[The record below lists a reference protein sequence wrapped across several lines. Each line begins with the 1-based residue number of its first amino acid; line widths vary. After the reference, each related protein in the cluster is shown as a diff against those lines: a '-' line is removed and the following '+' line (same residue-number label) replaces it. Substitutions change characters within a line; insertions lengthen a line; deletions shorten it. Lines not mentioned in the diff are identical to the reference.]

1 MVTGSGSAVAHDAG
15 RRRVVITGIGC
26 VTPLGVR
33 VEDLWANLKIGASGV
48 GRTTV
53 FDASRFPT
61 KISAEVRDW
70 TIADEG
76 EPLERWQH
84 CGRHTRFAAGAA
96 LQAMRD
102 AGLPNGLEADPT
114 RMGVYLGSGEGQ
126 QDFDSFTKMMAMSI
140 EGGTLDVAKFTRIG
154 LETLHPLSEVEQEPN
169 MPAGHLAAMFNAN
182 GPNLNCLTACA
193 ASSQAIGEAVELV
206 RRGEADV
213 MLSGGTHSMIHPF
226 GVTGFN
232 LLTALSTRNDDPTK
246 ASRPFDNERD
256 GFVLGEGAAMV
267 VLEELEHAKR
277 RGAKIHGEI
286 LGYGSTADA
295 YRITDTHPEGRGASA
310 CIRMALADA
319 GLGID
324 SIDYINAHGTSTDVN
339 DKVETLAIKTV
350 FGERAYKIPVSSTKS
365 MMGHLI
371 AAAGA
376 TELIVCLLAIRDGIL
391 PPTINYENPD
401 PNCDLDYVPNV
412 ARVARCDRALSNS
425 FGFGGQNISLIVG
438 RYTG

>member
-1 MVTGSGSAVAHDAG
+1 MVAG

-26 VTPLGVR
+26 VTPLGLG
-33 VEDLWANLKIGASGV
+33 VEPLWKNLMVGASGV
-48 GRTTV
+48 GLTTV

-61 KISAEVRDW
+61 KISAEVRNWD
-70 TIADEG
+70 ISDEG
-76 EPLERWQH
+76 QDAARWRF
-84 CGRHTRFAAGAA
+84 CGRHTKFAAGAA
-96 LQAMRD
+96 LQAMKD
-102 AGLPNGLEADPT
+102 AGLPHGLPADPT
-114 RMGVYLGSGEGQ
+114 RLGVYLGSGEGQ
-126 QDFDSFTKMMAMSI
+126 QDFDSFTRMMNAAI
-140 EGGTLDVAKFTRIG
+140 TGDVLDVAKFTKEG
-154 LETLHPLSEVEQEPN
+154 LETLHPLAEVEQEPN
-169 MPAGHLAAMFNAN
+169 MPAGHLAGLFDAQ

-193 ASSQAIGEAVELV
+193 ASSQAIGEAAEIV

-232 LLTALSTRNDDPTK
+232 LLTALSTRNDEPAR

-277 RGAKIHGEI
+277 RGAHIHGELI
-286 LGYGSTADA
+286 GYGSTADA
-295 YRITDTHPEGRGASA
+295 YRITDTHPEGRGASS
-310 CIRMALADA
+310 CIRLALADA
-319 GLGID
+319 GLGLHD
-324 SIDYINAHGTSTDVN
+324 IDYINAHGTSTSVN
-339 DKVETLAIKTV
+339 DRVETLAIKNV
-350 FGERAYKIPVSSTKS
+350 FGEHAYKIPVSSTKS

-376 TELIVCLLAIRDGIL
+376 TELIVCLLAIRDGML

-401 PNCDLDYVPNV
+401 PDCDLDYVPNK
-412 ARVARCDRALSNS
+412 ARAGKCDRALSNS